1 MQLSVVIPFFNE
13 ADNADPLLQ
22 EIFAVL
28 ENRPGLDYEMIAV
41 DDGST
46 DKTLEQLIRSREAIP
61 RLRIV
66 RHRANL
72 GQSTAIASGV
82 HAARYPWIVTLDGDG
97 QNDPADIP
105 GLLAEWKTHQMEG
118 PALIVGNRYNR
129 HDTWLRRLSSYIAN
143 WIRMGLLRDD
153 CPDTGCG
160 LKLFPRAIF
169 LNLPHFDHMHR
180 FLPALC
186 RRAGIPVVNIPV
198 NHRPRTRG
206 RSKYGVMNRLWVGIV
221 DLLGVMW
228 LQQRPCNPD
237 IFNEHQ

>member
-28 ENRPGLDYEMIAV
+28 ENRPDLDYEMIAV

-46 DKTLEQLIRSREAIP
+46 DNTLEQLIRLRDAIP
-61 RLRIV
+61 RLRII
-66 RHRANL
+66 RHQANL

-82 HAARYPWIVTLDGDG
+82 HAAGYPWIVTLDGDG

-105 GLLAEWKTHQMEG
+105 GLLAEWKTHRIEG

-129 HDTWLRRLSSYIAN
+129 HDTRLRRLSSYIAN
-143 WIRMGLLRDD
+143 RIRMGLLKDD

-160 LKLFPRAIF
+160 LKLFPRTIF